1 MTYNY
6 TEIDLQVFTQAVAA
20 AGWTK
25 SVNVNPDGTIEW
37 YGESDYPSEQQ
48 ILQQIE
54 VLVPGWKEEQ
64 ESKEV
69 ISYQGQEE

>member
-25 SVNVNPDGTIEW
+25 SVNVNQDGTIEW

>member
-25 SVNVNPDGTIEW
+25 SVNVNSDGTIEW
-37 YGESDYPSEQQ
+37 YGEDGYPTEEQ

-54 VLVPGWKEEQ
+54 VLVPGWKAEQ
-64 ESKEV
+64 EAKEV
-69 ISYQGQEE
+69 ITYQGQEE